1 MTFKPLHTME
11 LLAPAGGRSQL
22 EAALRFGADAVYLA
36 CDRFGMRQRAE
47 NFALADIP
55 DAVRLAHDAG
65 AAVHVTLNT
74 LMDADDIDALPGYLE
89 ALADA
94 GVDAF
99 IVSDLGAFALAQE
112 HAPGVALHV
121 STQASVAN
129 AAAARRWHDM
139 GAARVVCAREMS
151 VEDIVRLRADAP
163 RELEIEAFAHG
174 AMCVA
179 VSGRCLLSAAMTGR
193 SGNKG
198 HCSQSCRW
206 SYALVE
212 EKRPGEYFP
221 IEEDV
226 RGSFVLNAQ
235 DLCMIDHLDDLA
247 AAGVDSIKLE
257 GRNKKAFYVATVVHA
272 YRAVLDGADPA
283 SVHDDLLAIS
293 HRPYG
298 TGFYYG
304 QPNQTPERDGYV
316 KECLHVATVTACEP
330 AGQRNATCGAAGES
344 AGERAAVDDSAGER
358 AVAGEPAGEHGM
370 ARGAS
375 DPAED
380 RAAACEPAGECVVGS
395 EPERGGSSWIVE
407 AQCHNRFCEGDELE
421 FLAPHRPIEKIR
433 VEGLRWLPDPTE
445 DDPAPHPVTVG
456 VANRSMAR
464 YRFTVGAPLQEG
476 DLLRARIA
484 REGESR

>member
-1 MTFKPLHTME
+1 ME

-65 AAVHVTLNT
+65 AAVHVTINT
-74 LMDADDIDALPGYLE
+74 LMDADDIDALPEYLE

-99 IVSDLGAFALAQE
+99 IVSDLGAFTLAQE

-139 GAARVVCAREMS
+139 GAARVVCAREMGI
-151 VEDIVRLRADAP
+151 EDIARLRADAP

-330 AGQRNATCGAAGES
+330 AGQRGATCGAAAGR
-344 AGERAAVDDSAGER
+344 AGERAADDSAVER
-358 AVAGEPAGEHGM
+358 AAAGEPAGERGM

-375 DPAED
+375 DPAVE
-380 RAAACEPAGECVVGS
+380 RVAAGESAGECVVGS
-395 EPERGGSSWIVE
+395 QPERGGTSWIVE

-421 FLAPHRPIEKIR
+421 LLAPHRPIEKIR
-433 VEGLRWLPDPTE
+433 VEGLRWLPDPTG

-464 YRFTVGAPLQEG
+464 YRFTVGTPLQAG

>member
-1 MTFKPLHTME
+1 ME

-99 IVSDLGAFALAQE
+99 IVSDLGAFTLAQE

-139 GAARVVCAREMS
+139 GAARVVCAREMGI
-151 VEDIVRLRADAP
+151 EDIARLRADAP

-330 AGQRNATCGAAGES
+330 AGQRNATCGAVAGS
-344 AGERAAVDDSAGER
+344 AGERAA
-358 AVAGEPAGEHGM
+358 AGEPAGERGV
-370 ARGAS
+370 ARGDS
-375 DPAED
+375 EPTAECVV
-380 RAAACEPAGECVVGS
+380 AGEFAGECVVGS
-395 EPERGGSSWIVE
+395 EPERGGTSWIVE

-421 FLAPHRPIEKIR
+421 LLAPHRPIEKIR

-464 YRFTVGAPLQEG
+464 YLFTVGTPLQEG

>member
-1 MTFKPLHTME
+1 ME

-65 AAVHVTLNT
+65 AAVHVTINT

-99 IVSDLGAFALAQE
+99 IVSDLGAFTLAQE
-112 HAPGVALHV
+112 LAPGVALHV

-139 GAARVVCAREMS
+139 GAARVVCAREMGI
-151 VEDIVRLRADAP
+151 EDIARLRADAP

-344 AGERAAVDDSAGER
+344 AGERAAVDDSAEER

-375 DPAED
+375 DPAGD

-395 EPERGGSSWIVE
+395 ESDRGGSSWIVE

-421 FLAPHRPIEKIR
+421 LLAPHRPIEKIR
-433 VEGLRWLPDPTE
+433 VGGLRWLPDPTE

-464 YRFTVGAPLQEG
+464 YRFTVGTPLQEG

>member
-1 MTFKPLHTME
+1 ME

-65 AAVHVTLNT
+65 AAVHVTINT

-99 IVSDLGAFALAQE
+99 IVSDLGAFTLAQE

-139 GAARVVCAREMS
+139 GAARVVCAREMGI
-151 VEDIVRLRADAP
+151 EDIARLRADAP

-330 AGQRNATCGAAGES
+330 AGQRGATCGAAAGR
-344 AGERAAVDDSAGER
+344 AGERAADDSAGER
-358 AVAGEPAGEHGM
+358 AVAGEPAGERGM

-375 DPAED
+375 DPAVE
-380 RAAACEPAGECVVGS
+380 RVAAGESAGECVVGS
-395 EPERGGSSWIVE
+395 QPERGGTSWIVE

-421 FLAPHRPIEKIR
+421 LLAPHRPIEKIR
-433 VEGLRWLPDPTE
+433 VEGLRWLPNPTE

-464 YRFTVGAPLQEG
+464 YRFTVGTPLQAG

>member
-99 IVSDLGAFALAQE
+99 IVSDLGAFTLAQE
-112 HAPGVALHV
+112 HAPVVALHV

-139 GAARVVCAREMS
+139 GAARVVCAREMGI
-151 VEDIVRLRADAP
+151 EDIARLRADAP

-344 AGERAAVDDSAGER
+344 AGERPAVDDSAGER
-358 AVAGEPAGEHGM
+358 AAAGEPAGESGM

-375 DPAED
+375 DPAVE
-380 RAAACEPAGECVVGS
+380 RVAAGESAGECVVGS
-395 EPERGGSSWIVE
+395 QPERGGTSWIVE

-421 FLAPHRPIEKIR
+421 LLAPHRPIEKIR

-464 YRFTVGAPLQEG
+464 YRFTVGTPLQAG

>member
-1 MTFKPLHTME
+1 ME

-55 DAVRLAHDAG
+55 DAVRTAHAAG

-74 LMDADDIDALPGYLE
+74 LMDADDIAALPAYLE
-89 ALADA
+89 ALAAA

-99 IVSDLGAFALAQE
+99 IVSDLGAFSLAQH
-112 HAPGVALHV
+112 HAPDVALHV

-129 AAAARRWHDM
+129 AAAARRWHEM
-139 GAARVVCAREMS
+139 GASRVVCAREMS
-151 VEDIVRLRADAP
+151 VEEIARLRADVP

-179 VSGRCLLSAAMTGR
+179 VSGRCLLSATMTGR

-221 IEEDV
+221 IEEDT

-235 DLCMIDHLDDLA
+235 DLCMIDHLGDLA

-283 SVHDDLLAIS
+283 SVMGDLLAIS

-330 AGQRNATCGAAGES
+330 AGEDGAGAA
-344 AGERAAVDDSAGER
+344 
-358 AVAGEPAGEHGM
+358 
-370 ARGAS
+370 
-375 DPAED
+375 
-380 RAAACEPAGECVVGS
+380 C
-395 EPERGGSSWIVE
+395 WIVE

-421 FLAPHRPIEKIR
+421 LLAPHRPIERIR

-445 DDPAPHPVTVG
+445 DEPAPHPVTVG

-464 YRFTVGAPLQEG
+464 YRFRSAIPMDEG
-476 DLLRARIA
+476 DLLRSRIA
-484 REGESR
+484 GEGESR

>member
-1 MTFKPLHTME
+1 ME

-55 DAVRLAHDAG
+55 NAVRLAHDAG

-99 IVSDLGAFALAQE
+99 IVSDLGAFTLAQE

-139 GAARVVCAREMS
+139 GATRVVCAREMGI
-151 VEDIVRLRADAP
+151 EDIARLRADAP

-221 IEEDV
+221 IEEDA

-330 AGQRNATCGAAGES
+330 AGQRNATCGAAAGR
-344 AGERAAVDDSAGER
+344 AGERAAAGEPAGDR

-375 DPAED
+375 DPAGD
-380 RAAACEPAGECVVGS
+380 RVAAGESAGECVVGS
-395 EPERGGSSWIVE
+395 EPERGGTSWIVE

-421 FLAPHRPIEKIR
+421 LLAPHRPIEKIR

-464 YRFTVGAPLQEG
+464 YRFTVGTPLQEG

>member
-1 MTFKPLHTME
+1 ME

-55 DAVRLAHDAG
+55 DAVRTAHAAR

-99 IVSDLGAFALAQE
+99 IVSDLGAFSLAQR
-112 HAPGVALHV
+112 HAPDVALHV

-151 VEDIVRLRADAP
+151 IQEIARLRADAP

-221 IEEDV
+221 IEEDA

-235 DLCMIDHLDDLA
+235 DLCMIEHLDDLA

-283 SVHDDLLAIS
+283 SVMDDLLAIS

-330 AGQRNATCGAAGES
+330 AGGDGAAS
-344 AGERAAVDDSAGER
+344 
-358 AVAGEPAGEHGM
+358 EPAEE
-370 ARGAS
+370 RV
-375 DPAED
+375 
-380 RAAACEPAGECVVGS
+380 AAAGPEC
-395 EPERGGSSWIVE
+395 GGSSWVVE

-421 FLAPHRPIEKIR
+421 LLAPHRPIERIR

-445 DDPAPHPVTVG
+445 DDPAPYPVTVG

-464 YRFTVGAPLQEG
+464 YRFRSAVPMNPG
-476 DLLRARIA
+476 DLLRVRIA
-484 REGESR
+484 DDGGSF

>member
-1 MTFKPLHTME
+1 ME
-11 LLAPAGGRSQL
+11 LLAPAGGRFQL

-99 IVSDLGAFALAQE
+99 IVSDLGAFTLAQE

-139 GAARVVCAREMS
+139 GAARVVCAREMGI
-151 VEDIVRLRADAP
+151 EDIARLRADAP

-330 AGQRNATCGAAGES
+330 AGQRGATCGAAVGPAGERGVARSASDPAVERVAAGES
-344 AGERAAVDDSAGER
+344 AGE
-358 AVAGEPAGEHGM
+358 
-370 ARGAS
+370 
-375 DPAED
+375 
-380 RAAACEPAGECVVGS
+380 CVVGP
-395 EPERGGSSWIVE
+395 EPERGGTSWIVE

-421 FLAPHRPIEKIR
+421 LLAPHRPIEKIR

-464 YRFTVGAPLQEG
+464 YLFTVGTPLQEG

>member
-1 MTFKPLHTME
+1 ME

-99 IVSDLGAFALAQE
+99 IVSDLGAFTLAQE

-139 GAARVVCAREMS
+139 GAARVVCAREMGI
-151 VEDIVRLRADAP
+151 EDIARLRADAP

-330 AGQRNATCGAAGES
+330 AGQRGVTCGAAAGR
-344 AGERAAVDDSAGER
+344 AGERAA
-358 AVAGEPAGEHGM
+358 AGEPAGDRAAVGEPAGERGM

-375 DPAED
+375 DPAVE
-380 RAAACEPAGECVVGS
+380 RVAAGEPAGECVVGS
-395 EPERGGSSWIVE
+395 ESDRGGSSWIVE

-421 FLAPHRPIEKIR
+421 LLAPHRPIEKIR

-464 YRFTVGAPLQEG
+464 YLFTVGTPLQEG

>member
-1 MTFKPLHTME
+1 ME

-74 LMDADDIDALPGYLE
+74 LMDAADIDALPGYLE

-99 IVSDLGAFALAQE
+99 IVSDLGAFTLAQE

-139 GAARVVCAREMS
+139 GAARVVCAREMGI
-151 VEDIVRLRADAP
+151 EDIARLRADAP

-330 AGQRNATCGAAGES
+330 AGQRNATCGAAAGS
-344 AGERAAVDDSAGER
+344 AGERAAAGEPAGER

-375 DPAED
+375 DPAGE
-380 RAAACEPAGECVVGS
+380 RPAAGEFAGKCVVGS

-421 FLAPHRPIEKIR
+421 LLAPHRPIEKIR

-464 YRFTVGAPLQEG
+464 YRFTVGTPLQEG

>member
-1 MTFKPLHTME
+1 ME

-74 LMDADDIDALPGYLE
+74 LMDADDIDALPGYFE

-99 IVSDLGAFALAQE
+99 IVSDLGAFTLAQE

-139 GAARVVCAREMS
+139 GAARVVCAREMGI
-151 VEDIVRLRADAP
+151 EDIARLRADAP

-272 YRAVLDGADPA
+272 YRAVLDGADPV

-344 AGERAAVDDSAGER
+344 AGQRASDDSAGER
-358 AVAGEPAGEHGM
+358 PAAGE
-370 ARGAS
+370 S
-375 DPAED
+375 
-380 RAAACEPAGECVVGS
+380 AGECVVGS
-395 EPERGGSSWIVE
+395 QPERGGTSWIVE

-421 FLAPHRPIEKIR
+421 LLAPHRPIEKIR

-464 YRFTVGAPLQEG
+464 YRFTVGTPLQAG
-476 DLLRARIA
+476 DLLRARFA

>member
-1 MTFKPLHTME
+1 ME

-99 IVSDLGAFALAQE
+99 IVSDLGAFTLAQE

-344 AGERAAVDDSAGER
+344 AGQRAADDSAGER
-358 AVAGEPAGEHGM
+358 AAADEPAGERGI

-375 DPAED
+375 DPAVE
-380 RAAACEPAGECVVGS
+380 RVAAGESAGECVVGS
-395 EPERGGSSWIVE
+395 EPERGGTSWIVE

-421 FLAPHRPIEKIR
+421 LLAPHRPIEKIR

-464 YRFTVGAPLQEG
+464 YRFTVGTPLQEG

>member
-1 MTFKPLHTME
+1 ME

-74 LMDADDIDALPGYLE
+74 LMDADDIDALPGYFE

-99 IVSDLGAFALAQE
+99 IVSDLGAFTLAQE

-139 GAARVVCAREMS
+139 GAARVVCAREMGI
-151 VEDIVRLRADAP
+151 EDIARLRADAP

-272 YRAVLDGADPA
+272 YRAVLDGADPV

-344 AGERAAVDDSAGER
+344 AGQRASDDSAGER
-358 AVAGEPAGEHGM
+358 PAAGE
-370 ARGAS
+370 S
-375 DPAED
+375 
-380 RAAACEPAGECVVGS
+380 AGECVVGS
-395 EPERGGSSWIVE
+395 QPERGGTSWIVE

-421 FLAPHRPIEKIR
+421 LLAPHRPIEKIR

-464 YRFTVGAPLQEG
+464 YRFTVGTPLQAG
-476 DLLRARIA
+476 GLLRARFA

>member
-1 MTFKPLHTME
+1 ME

-99 IVSDLGAFALAQE
+99 IVSDLGAFTLAQE

-330 AGQRNATCGAAGES
+330 AEQRGATCGAAGES
-344 AGERAAVDDSAGER
+344 AGERAAVDDSAEER

-375 DPAED
+375 DPAGE
-380 RAAACEPAGECVVGS
+380 RPAAGEFAGECVVGS

-421 FLAPHRPIEKIR
+421 LLAPHRPIEKIR

-464 YRFTVGAPLQEG
+464 YRFTVGTPLQEG

-484 REGESR
+484 GEGESR

>member
-1 MTFKPLHTME
+1 ME

-65 AAVHVTLNT
+65 AAVHVTINT

-99 IVSDLGAFALAQE
+99 IVSDLGAFTLAQE

-139 GAARVVCAREMS
+139 GAARVVCAREMGI
-151 VEDIVRLRADAP
+151 EDIARLRADAP

-221 IEEDV
+221 IEEGV

-247 AAGVDSIKLE
+247 TAGVDSIKLE

-330 AGQRNATCGAAGES
+330 AGQRGTTCGAAAGR
-344 AGERAAVDDSAGER
+344 AGERAADDSAGER
-358 AVAGEPAGEHGM
+358 PAAGEPAGERGS
-370 ARGAS
+370 ARGVS
-375 DPAED
+375 DLAMECVT
-380 RAAACEPAGECVVGS
+380 AGEPAGECVVGFES
-395 EPERGGSSWIVE
+395 DRGGSSWIVE

-421 FLAPHRPIEKIR
+421 LLAPHRPIEKIR
-433 VEGLRWLPDPTE
+433 VESLRWLPDPTE

-464 YRFTVGAPLQEG
+464 YRFTVGTPLQEG

>member
-1 MTFKPLHTME
+1 ME

-99 IVSDLGAFALAQE
+99 IVSDLGAFTLAQE

-139 GAARVVCAREMS
+139 GAARVVCAREMGI
-151 VEDIVRLRADAP
+151 EDIARLRAEAP

-221 IEEDV
+221 IEEGV

-330 AGQRNATCGAAGES
+330 AGQRGATCGAAAGR
-344 AGERAAVDDSAGER
+344 AGERAADDSAGER
-358 AVAGEPAGEHGM
+358 AAAGEPAGERGM

-375 DPAED
+375 DPAVE
-380 RAAACEPAGECVVGS
+380 RVAAGESAGECVVGS
-395 EPERGGSSWIVE
+395 QPERGGTSWIVE

-421 FLAPHRPIEKIR
+421 LLAPHRPIEKIR

-464 YRFTVGAPLQEG
+464 YRFTVGTPLQEG

>member
-1 MTFKPLHTME
+1 ME

-65 AAVHVTLNT
+65 AAVHVTINT

-99 IVSDLGAFALAQE
+99 IVSDLGAFTLAQE
-112 HAPGVALHV
+112 HAPGAALHV

-139 GAARVVCAREMS
+139 GAARVVCAREMGI
-151 VEDIVRLRADAP
+151 EDIARLRADAP

-247 AAGVDSIKLE
+247 TAGVDSIKLE

-344 AGERAAVDDSAGER
+344 AGQRASDDSAGER
-358 AVAGEPAGEHGM
+358 PAAGEPAGERGS
-370 ARGAS
+370 ARGVS
-375 DPAED
+375 DLAMECVT
-380 RAAACEPAGECVVGS
+380 AGEPAGECVVGFES
-395 EPERGGSSWIVE
+395 DRGGSSWIVE

-421 FLAPHRPIEKIR
+421 LLAPHRPIEKIR
-433 VEGLRWLPDPTE
+433 VESLRWLPDPTE

-464 YRFTVGAPLQEG
+464 YRFTVGTPLQEG

>member
-1 MTFKPLHTME
+1 ME
-11 LLAPAGGRSQL
+11 LLAPAGGQSQL

-99 IVSDLGAFALAQE
+99 IVSDLGAFTLAQE

-139 GAARVVCAREMS
+139 GAVRVVCAREMGI
-151 VEDIVRLRADAP
+151 EDIARLRADAP

-247 AAGVDSIKLE
+247 TAGVDSIKLE

-344 AGERAAVDDSAGER
+344 AGERAAVDDSAEER
-358 AVAGEPAGEHGM
+358 AVAGEPAGERGM

-375 DPAED
+375 DPAGD
-380 RAAACEPAGECVVGS
+380 RVAAGEFAGECVVGS
-395 EPERGGSSWIVE
+395 EPERGGTSWIVE

-421 FLAPHRPIEKIR
+421 LLAPHRPIEKIR

-464 YRFTVGAPLQEG
+464 YRFTVGTPLQEG

>member
-1 MTFKPLHTME
+1 ME

-55 DAVRLAHDAG
+55 DAVRTAHVAR

-99 IVSDLGAFALAQE
+99 IVSDLGAFSLAQR
-112 HAPGVALHV
+112 HAPDVALHV

-151 VEDIVRLRADAP
+151 IQEIARLRADAP

-221 IEEDV
+221 IEEDA

-235 DLCMIDHLDDLA
+235 DLCMIGHLDDLA

-283 SVHDDLLAIS
+283 SVMDDLLAIS

-316 KECLHVATVTACEP
+316 KECLHVVTVTACEP
-330 AGQRNATCGAAGES
+330 AGGDGAA
-344 AGERAAVDDSAGER
+344 A
-358 AVAGEPAGEHGM
+358 EPAEE
-370 ARGAS
+370 RV
-375 DPAED
+375 
-380 RAAACEPAGECVVGS
+380 AAAGPEC
-395 EPERGGSSWIVE
+395 GGSAWVVE

-421 FLAPHRPIEKIR
+421 LLAPHRPIERLR

-464 YRFTVGAPLQEG
+464 YRFRSAVPMNPG
-476 DLLRARIA
+476 DLLRVRIA
-484 REGESR
+484 DDGGSF

>member
-1 MTFKPLHTME
+1 ME

-74 LMDADDIDALPGYLE
+74 LMDADDIDALPGYFE

-99 IVSDLGAFALAQE
+99 IVSDLGAFTLAQE

-139 GAARVVCAREMS
+139 GAARVVCAREMGI
-151 VEDIVRLRADAP
+151 EDIARLRADAP

-330 AGQRNATCGAAGES
+330 AGQRGATCGAAAGR
-344 AGERAAVDDSAGER
+344 AGERAADDSAGER
-358 AVAGEPAGEHGM
+358 PAAG
-370 ARGAS
+370 
-375 DPAED
+375 
-380 RAAACEPAGECVVGS
+380 EPAGECVVGFES
-395 EPERGGSSWIVE
+395 DRGGSSWIVE

-421 FLAPHRPIEKIR
+421 LLAPHRPIEKIR

-464 YRFTVGAPLQEG
+464 YRFTVGTPLQAG

>member
-1 MTFKPLHTME
+1 ME

-99 IVSDLGAFALAQE
+99 IVSDLGAFTLAQE

-129 AAAARRWHDM
+129 AAAARRWHDL
-139 GAARVVCAREMS
+139 GAARVVCAREMGI
-151 VEDIVRLRADAP
+151 EDIARLRADAP

-272 YRAVLDGADPA
+272 YRAVLNGADPA

-330 AGQRNATCGAAGES
+330 AGEGGAAGGV
-344 AGERAAVDDSAGER
+344 AAGLTGERAA
-358 AVAGEPAGEHGM
+358 AVEPAGEHAAVGESARECAAADES
-370 ARGAS
+370 ARG
-375 DPAED
+375 
-380 RAAACEPAGECVVGS
+380 CIIGS
-395 EPERGGSSWIVE
+395 EPECGGSSWIVE

-421 FLAPHRPIEKIR
+421 LLAPHRPIEKIR

-445 DDPAPHPVTVG
+445 DDPAPCPVTVG

-464 YRFTVGAPLQEG
+464 YRFTVETPLQEG

-484 REGESR
+484 R

>member
-1 MTFKPLHTME
+1 ME
-11 LLAPAGGRSQL
+11 LLAPAGGRFQL

-99 IVSDLGAFALAQE
+99 IVSDLGAFTLAQE

-139 GAARVVCAREMS
+139 GAARVVCAREMGI
-151 VEDIVRLRADAP
+151 EDIARLRADAP

-221 IEEDV
+221 IEEGV

-330 AGQRNATCGAAGES
+330 AGQRGATCGAAAGR
-344 AGERAAVDDSAGER
+344 AGERAADDSAGER
-358 AVAGEPAGEHGM
+358 AAAGEPAGERGM

-375 DPAED
+375 DPAVE
-380 RAAACEPAGECVVGS
+380 RVAAGESAGECVVGS
-395 EPERGGSSWIVE
+395 QPERGGTSWIVE

-421 FLAPHRPIEKIR
+421 LLAPHRPIEKIR

-464 YRFTVGAPLQEG
+464 YRFTVGTPLQEG

>member
-1 MTFKPLHTME
+1 ME

-55 DAVRLAHDAG
+55 DAVRLAHDAD

-99 IVSDLGAFALAQE
+99 IVSDLGAFTLAQE

-139 GAARVVCAREMS
+139 GAARVVCAREMGI
-151 VEDIVRLRADAP
+151 EDIARLRADAP

-330 AGQRNATCGAAGES
+330 AGQRNATCGAAAGS
-344 AGERAAVDDSAGER
+344 AGERAAAGEPAGDR
-358 AVAGEPAGEHGM
+358 AAAGEPAGERGM

-375 DPAED
+375 DPAVE
-380 RAAACEPAGECVVGS
+380 RVAAGEPAGECVIGS
-395 EPERGGSSWIVE
+395 EPERGGTSWIVE

-421 FLAPHRPIEKIR
+421 LLAPHRPIEKIR

-464 YRFTVGAPLQEG
+464 YRFTVGTPLQEG

>member
-1 MTFKPLHTME
+1 ME

-99 IVSDLGAFALAQE
+99 IVSDLGAFTLAQE

-139 GAARVVCAREMS
+139 GAARVVCAREMGI
-151 VEDIVRLRADAP
+151 EDIARLRADAP

-221 IEEDV
+221 IEEGV

-330 AGQRNATCGAAGES
+330 AGQRGATCGAAAGR
-344 AGERAAVDDSAGER
+344 AGERAADDSAGER
-358 AVAGEPAGEHGM
+358 PAAGEPAGERGS
-370 ARGAS
+370 ARGVS
-375 DPAED
+375 DLAMECVT
-380 RAAACEPAGECVVGS
+380 AGEPAGECVVGFES
-395 EPERGGSSWIVE
+395 DRGGSSWIVE

-421 FLAPHRPIEKIR
+421 LLAPHRPIEKIR
-433 VEGLRWLPDPTE
+433 VESLRWLPDPTE

-464 YRFTVGAPLQEG
+464 YRFTVGTPLQAG

>member
-1 MTFKPLHTME
+1 ME

-65 AAVHVTLNT
+65 AAVHVTINT

-99 IVSDLGAFALAQE
+99 IVSDLGAFTLAQE

-139 GAARVVCAREMS
+139 GAARVVCAREMGI
-151 VEDIVRLRADAP
+151 EDIARLRADAP

-330 AGQRNATCGAAGES
+330 AGQRNATCGAAAGR
-344 AGERAAVDDSAGER
+344 AGERAADDSAGER
-358 AVAGEPAGEHGM
+358 AAAGEPAGEHGM

-375 DPAED
+375 DLAMECVT
-380 RAAACEPAGECVVGS
+380 AGEPAGECVVGFES
-395 EPERGGSSWIVE
+395 DRGGSSWIVE

-421 FLAPHRPIEKIR
+421 LLAPHRPIEKIR
-433 VEGLRWLPDPTE
+433 VESLRWLPDPTE

-464 YRFTVGAPLQEG
+464 YRFTVGTPLQEG

>member
-1 MTFKPLHTME
+1 ME

-99 IVSDLGAFALAQE
+99 IVSDLGAFTLAQE

-139 GAARVVCAREMS
+139 GAARVVCAREMGI
-151 VEDIVRLRADAP
+151 EDIARLRADAP

-247 AAGVDSIKLE
+247 AAGVGSIKLE

-330 AGQRNATCGAAGES
+330 AGQRNATCGAAAGR
-344 AGERAAVDDSAGER
+344 AGERAAAGEPAGDR
-358 AVAGEPAGEHGM
+358 AAAGEPAGERGM

-375 DPAED
+375 DPAGE
-380 RAAACEPAGECVVGS
+380 RVAAGEPAGECVVGS
-395 EPERGGSSWIVE
+395 ESERGGSSWIVE

-421 FLAPHRPIEKIR
+421 LLAPHRPIEKIR

-464 YRFTVGAPLQEG
+464 YRFTVGTPLQEG

>member
-1 MTFKPLHTME
+1 ME
-11 LLAPAGGRSQL
+11 LLAPAGGRAQL
-22 EAALRFGADAVYLA
+22 EAAVRFGADAVYLA

-55 DAVRLAHDAG
+55 DAVRFAHEAG

-74 LMDADDIDALPGYLE
+74 LMDADDIAALPEYLE

-99 IVSDLGAFALAQE
+99 IVSDLGAFSLAQR

-121 STQASVAN
+121 STQASVCN
-129 AAAARRWHDM
+129 AEAARRWHEM
-139 GAARVVCAREMS
+139 GAARVVLAREMNI
-151 VEDIVRLRADAP
+151 EQIARLRADAP
-163 RELEIEAFAHG
+163 RGLQLEAFAHG

-212 EKRPGEYFP
+212 EQRPGEYFP
-221 IEEDV
+221 IEEDA
-226 RGSFVLNAQ
+226 RGTYVLNAQ
-235 DLCMIDHLDDLA
+235 DLCMIGHLDDLA

-272 YRAVLDGADPA
+272 YRSALDGGDPTA
-283 SVHDDLLAIS
+283 AMEDLLAIS

-316 KECLHVATVTACEP
+316 KECLHAATVAACAP
-330 AGQRNATCGAAGES
+330 SPLGDGS
-344 AGERAAVDDSAGER
+344 LWAVD
-358 AVAGEPAGEHGM
+358 VL
-370 ARGAS
+370 
-375 DPAED
+375 
-380 RAAACEPAGECVVGS
+380 
-395 EPERGGSSWIVE
+395 
-407 AQCHNRFCEGDELE
+407 CHNRFGEGDVLE
-421 FLAPHRPIEKIR
+421 ALSPRRAVEKVR
-433 VEGLRWLPDPTE
+433 VLGLLWLPDPTE
-445 DDPAPHPVTVG
+445 DDPAPAAVPAD
-456 VANRSMAR
+456 VANRSLGR
-464 YRFTVGAPLQEG
+464 YRFLSPVPLCPG
-476 DLLRARIA
+476 DLLRLRIA
-484 REGESR
+484 

>member
-1 MTFKPLHTME
+1 ME

-99 IVSDLGAFALAQE
+99 IVSDLGAFTLAQE

-139 GAARVVCAREMS
+139 GATRVVCAREMGI
-151 VEDIVRLRADAP
+151 EDIARLRADAP

-247 AAGVDSIKLE
+247 TAGVDSIKLE

-330 AGQRNATCGAAGES
+330 AGQRNATCGAAGEP
-344 AGERAAVDDSAGER
+344 AGERAA
-358 AVAGEPAGEHGM
+358 AGEPAGERGV
-370 ARGAS
+370 ARGDS
-375 DPAED
+375 EPTAECV
-380 RAAACEPAGECVVGS
+380 AAGEFAGECVVGS
-395 EPERGGSSWIVE
+395 EPERGGTSWIVE

-421 FLAPHRPIEKIR
+421 LLAPHRPIEKIC

-464 YRFTVGAPLQEG
+464 YRFTVGTPLQEG

>member
-1 MTFKPLHTME
+1 ME

-99 IVSDLGAFALAQE
+99 IVSDLGAFTLAQE

-344 AGERAAVDDSAGER
+344 AGERAAVDDSAEER
-358 AVAGEPAGEHGM
+358 AAAGEPAGERGM

-375 DPAED
+375 DPAGECP
-380 RAAACEPAGECVVGS
+380 AAGEFAGECVVGS
-395 EPERGGSSWIVE
+395 EPERGGTSWIVE

-421 FLAPHRPIEKIR
+421 LLAPHRPIEKIR

>member
-1 MTFKPLHTME
+1 ME

-99 IVSDLGAFALAQE
+99 IVSDLGAFTLAQE

-139 GAARVVCAREMS
+139 GAARVVCAREMGI
-151 VEDIVRLRADAP
+151 EDIARLRADAP

-344 AGERAAVDDSAGER
+344 AGERAAVDDSAEER
-358 AVAGEPAGEHGM
+358 AVAG
-370 ARGAS
+370 
-375 DPAED
+375 
-380 RAAACEPAGECVVGS
+380 EPAGECVVGS
-395 EPERGGSSWIVE
+395 EPERGGTSWIVE

-421 FLAPHRPIEKIR
+421 LLAPHRPIEKIR
-433 VEGLRWLPDPTE
+433 VEGLRWLPDPAE

-464 YRFTVGAPLQEG
+464 YLFTVGTPLQEG

>member
-1 MTFKPLHTME
+1 ME

-99 IVSDLGAFALAQE
+99 IVSDLGAFTLAQE

-139 GAARVVCAREMS
+139 GAARVVCAREMGI
-151 VEDIVRLRADAP
+151 EDIARLRADAP

-344 AGERAAVDDSAGER
+344 AGERAAVDDSAEER
-358 AVAGEPAGEHGM
+358 AVAGEPAGERGM

-375 DPAED
+375 DPAGD
-380 RAAACEPAGECVVGS
+380 RVAAGESAGECVVGS
-395 EPERGGSSWIVE
+395 EPERGGTSWIVE

-421 FLAPHRPIEKIR
+421 LLAPYRPIEKIC

-464 YRFTVGAPLQEG
+464 YRFTVGTPLQEG

>member
-1 MTFKPLHTME
+1 ME

-99 IVSDLGAFALAQE
+99 IVSDLGAFTLAQE

-139 GAARVVCAREMS
+139 GAARVVCAREMGI
-151 VEDIVRLRADAP
+151 EDIARLRADAP

-330 AGQRNATCGAAGES
+330 AGQRGATCGAAAGRAGERAADDSAGERAAAGES
-344 AGERAAVDDSAGER
+344 AGE
-358 AVAGEPAGEHGM
+358 
-370 ARGAS
+370 
-375 DPAED
+375 
-380 RAAACEPAGECVVGS
+380 CVVGS
-395 EPERGGSSWIVE
+395 QPERGGTSWIVE

-421 FLAPHRPIEKIR
+421 LLAPHRPIEKIR

-464 YRFTVGAPLQEG
+464 YRFTVGTPLQAG